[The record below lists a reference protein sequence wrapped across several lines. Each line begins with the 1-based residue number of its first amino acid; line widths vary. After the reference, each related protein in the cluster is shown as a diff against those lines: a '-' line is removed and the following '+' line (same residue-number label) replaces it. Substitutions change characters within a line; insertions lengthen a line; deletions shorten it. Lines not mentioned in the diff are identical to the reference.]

1 MHCALPHIMLCY
13 KNYIIYYILH
23 CVVSYHMSYYIIV
36 VFVRGY
42 QYRKGEKSFPDWLF
56 EWASIILNSPCLPC
70 SVGPLVLTC
79 RMRTTSVQIKANG
92 YLPTKLSLLSFPGL
106 SRVFVDF
113 AHRCCCSFAFE
124 TAEISNSFNFQSPM
138 SWNRRHILC
147 RLF

>member
-1 MHCALPHIMLCY
+1 MPHIMLCY

-23 CVVSYHMSYYIIV
+23 CVVSYHMSYYVIV

-42 QYRKGEKSFPDWLF
+42 QYRKGKNPFLTDCLNEPALF
-56 EWASIILNSPCLPC
+56 VCHVLLDDL
-70 SVGPLVLTC
+70 SVTC
-79 RMRTTSVQIKANG
+79 HIRTTGVQIKANG

-113 AHRCCCSFAFE
+113 VHRCYCSFAFE
-124 TAEISNSFNFQSPM
+124 TAEISNGFNFQPPTSL
-138 SWNRRHILC
+138 NRRHILF